1 MVKTRGKR
9 KSYLPICAAVVLVA
23 VAVFLFLVLPPE
35 KPSPPAPS
43 PVPQGGG
50 KPPEEKKEEYHIAVI
65 IDDVGYPS
73 ARING
78 YLEFGG
84 KLTFSVLPAL
94 ERSGEYAR
102 LLYDRG
108 FEVMIHIPMEPIS
121 YPATDPGPLAI
132 LTGDTQSDIEH
143 KLGLMAAENSHAA
156 GSNNHMGSKATQD
169 RLLMRYTLGS
179 LKARGLYFVDSVTTS
194 DSCAYELAREL
205 SVPAARRDVFLD
217 NEDSFAYINGQF
229 ERLKTLAKQHGT
241 AVGIGHITKSHTLEV
256 LYHQLPGLEKENF
269 RLIFASEAVKN

>member
-9 KSYLPICAAVVLVA
+9 KSYLPICAAVVLAA
-23 VAVFLFLVLPPE
+23 VTLFLFLFLPPE
-35 KPSPPAPS
+35 KPFPPAPS
-43 PVPQGGG
+43 PVPQEGI
-50 KPPEEKKEEYHIAVI
+50 KPPEAKKEEYYIAVI

-78 YLEFGG
+78 YLKFDG

-94 ERSGEYAR
+94 ERSCEYAR
-102 LLYDRG
+102 LLYDKG

-121 YPATDPGPLAI
+121 YPETDPGPLAI

-143 KLGLMAAENSHAA
+143 KLGLMAAENPIAA

-169 RLLMRYTLGS
+169 RLLMRYTLNS
-179 LKARGLYFVDSVTTS
+179 LKARGLYFVDSATTN
-194 DSCAYELAREL
+194 DSCGYEVAREL

-217 NEDSFAYINGQF
+217 NEDSFVYINGQF

-256 LYHQLPGLEKENF
+256 LNNQLPRLEEEHF
-269 RLIFASEAVKN
+269 RLIFASEAVGN